1 MTAHTRPPLRSGLL
15 AGCLLATV
23 LTGAA
28 LADAYDFHFRQGPA
42 EMVIPVNDYRQF
54 HSYLT
59 NTGDNADSY
68 TLTAT
73 RVDTPENWVY
83 NVCFGGVCYPPN
95 ETVLQVPAA
104 GTLAPGETMDFDFD
118 VTSLFDTGEGQLLIE
133 IVSNTDGSVAGSW
146 TYTARTPVE
155 GYAMLLANDI
165 GVLEAGVNEFLG
177 FHPVLYNAGTEAD
190 TYSLTMTRNQPE
202 NWVSTFCYGGIC
214 YPPDDTAGQIPDGG
228 GTIASGEAV
237 TIDIDFT
244 TLFDEGTGS
253 ATIEIHSNTDP
264 SLFATATYT
273 VTTGSAVAVGDVPAG
288 HLVHDLRAV
297 PNPFNPRTEIRFT
310 VGGEGSRNAVVD
322 IHDTAG
328 RRVRTL
334 LARDLAPGPQSLAWD
349 GRTDAGVSAAAG
361 VYLARVRV
369 GDQQAAVK
377 LSLVK

>member
-1 MTAHTRPPLRSGLL
+1 MTPSRHTLLRSGLL
-15 AGCLLATV
+15 AGCLLTLLA
-23 LTGAA
+23 GAA

-42 EMVIPVNDYRQF
+42 QMVIPVDDYRQF
-54 HSYLT
+54 HSRLT

-83 NVCFGGVCYPPN
+83 NVCFGDICYPPN

-104 GTLAPGETMDFDFD
+104 GTLAAGETMDFDFD
-118 VTSLFDTGEGQLLIE
+118 VTSLADAGEGQLLIE
-133 IVSNTDGSVAGSW
+133 IVSNNDGTVAGSW
-146 TYTARTPVE
+146 TYTARTPVD
-155 GYAMLLANDI
+155 GLAMLLANDI
-165 GVLEAGVNEFLG
+165 GVLGAGVNEFLG
-177 FHPVLYNAGTEAD
+177 FHPILYNAGTVED
-190 TYSLTMTRNQPE
+190 TYTLTMTRDQPE

-214 YPPDDTAGQIPDGG
+214 YPPFDTEGQIPDGEG
-228 GTIASGEAV
+228 AIASAEGV

-253 ATIEIHSNTDP
+253 ATIEIRSNTDP

-273 VTTGSAVAVGDVPAG
+273 VTTGSVVAVGDVPAG

-310 VGGEGSRNAVVD
+310 VGGETSRTALVD
-322 IHDTAG
+322 IYDPAG

-334 LARDLAPGPQSLAWD
+334 LARDLAPGQQSLAWD
-349 GRTDAGVSAAAG
+349 GRTDAGTAAGAG
-361 VYLARVRV
+361 VYLARVQV